1 MDILKALIPAAGRGT
16 RFLPFTKA
24 VPKELL
30 PILNKP
36 AIQYI
41 VEEGIASEMSQFF
54 MITSKGKSAIEDHFD
69 AHDELELF
77 LKERNQL
84 ELISSLEKIARAAQF
99 CYIRQPEPLGLGHAI
114 WTARNVI
121 GKEHFGIFLPDDI
134 IISKVPA
141 MLQLLKIARQEKA
154 SVIAVQEVPTE
165 QISSYGVIGIKKQL
179 TPNLFQVSHLVEKPD
194 QKDSP
199 SNLAVVGRYILSNK
213 IFASLEHIEADK
225 KGEVQL
231 TDAITEMMRTHSEKV
246 YAFKI
251 QGIRYDVGNPIGWI
265 KAIIGC
271 ALQDPQCAP
280 HITKLLDDKELMD
293 SFIYN
298 RSKIVEHS
306 L

>member
-1 MDILKALIPAAGRGT
+1 MDMVKAVIPAAGLGT

-41 VEEGIASEMSQFF
+41 IEEGIASEIAQFF
-54 MITSKGKSAIEDHFD
+54 LITSKGKSAIEDHFD
-69 AHDELELF
+69 ANQELELF
-77 LKERNQL
+77 LKEHNKL
-84 ELISSLEKIARAAQF
+84 DLIASLEKIARAAQF

-114 WTARNVI
+114 WLARHTI

-141 MLQLLKIARQEKA
+141 MQQLLKIARQEKA
-154 SVIAVQEVPTE
+154 SVIAVQEVPIE
-165 QISSYGVIGIKKQL
+165 QVGSYGIIGIKKQI

-199 SNLAVVGRYILSNK
+199 SNLAIVGRYILSHK
-213 IFASLEHIEADK
+213 IFASLDQIEADK
-225 KGEVQL
+225 RGELQL
-231 TDAITEMMRTHSEKV
+231 TDAIGHMMHNNEKV
-246 YAFKI
+246 FAYKI
-251 QGIRYDVGNPIGWI
+251 QGMRYDVGNPIGWI

-271 ALQDPQCAP
+271 ALQDPQTAP
-280 HITKLLDDKELMD
+280 HIMKFIEDRETLEL
-293 SFIYN
+293 FTYN
-298 RSKIVEHS
+298 RSKIVEH
-306 L
+306 LL